1 VLTYLEKNRVN
12 LFHDIILYL
21 LSSYFYLYT
30 LFFQTMGI
38 LRRGIL
44 GGFSGKVANVVGSS
58 WKGIAVMK
66 SLPLSVANP
75 RTAGQVAQRNRF
87 SNTVAFAVAILGTVI
102 KPLWDRFAQQQSGFN
117 AFISENI
124 ELFDDESPSP
134 PADLIISK
142 GRMASTPIDAV
153 ATSGGGQDIQISW
166 NDDTGSGF
174 KLATDIPYVVVANL
188 TTDEVL
194 GYEVSNRD
202 REDESVTVAVPG
214 NRGTDTFAVYLA
226 FRRADGTVVSNT
238 AYSAFTA

>member
-1 VLTYLEKNRVN
+1 
-12 LFHDIILYL
+12 
-21 LSSYFYLYT
+21 
-30 LFFQTMGI
+30 MGI

-75 RTAGQVAQRNRF
+75 RTAPQVAQRTRF

-102 KPLWDRFAQQQSGFN
+102 KPLWDRFAQAQSGFN

-124 ELFDDESPSP
+124 ELFDDESPAP
-134 PADLIISK
+134 PADLVISK
-142 GRMASTPIDAV
+142 GRMASTAIDSV
-153 ATSGGGQDIQISW
+153 ATSGGGQAILISW

-202 REDESVTVAVPG
+202 RADESVTVDVPG
-214 NRGTDTFAVYLA
+214 DRGTDTFAVYLA